1 MSSIGQ
7 AAMLVSVPVVA
18 AGVGSTVAVLRPPS
32 SRVVSGVQHFAA
44 GVVIAALAGEVLPDL
59 KAEGSRGWAVLGFSA
74 GVILMLAL
82 AAYGRRVDARRA
94 QVAKASVAIA
104 PVGLLAAVAV
114 DLLVDGA
121 LVWLGSTLGAAQ
133 GLIITAALT
142 IEVLFLGL
150 SVAGELTQLGMNRLK
165 ATLTCW
171 VLGLLTA
178 VGALGAVVLLDGAPT
193 AALATVLAFGAAA
206 LLYLAVE
213 ELLVYAHEERETVW
227 LSALFFIGFL
237 LVYALAQEA

>member
-7 AAMLVSVPVVA
+7 ASLLVSIPVVA

-32 SRVVSGVQHFAA
+32 PRVVAGVQHFAA
-44 GVVIAALAGEVLPDL
+44 GVVIAALVGEVLPDL
-59 KAEGSRGWAVLGFSA
+59 REEGNQGWAVVGFAA
-74 GVILMLAL
+74 GVALMLGL
-82 AAYGRRVDARRA
+82 AAYGRRADERRA
-94 QVAKASVAIA
+94 RVATRAAAVA
-104 PVGLLAAVAV
+104 PVSLLAAVAV

-121 LVWLGSTLGAAQ
+121 LVGLGSTMGGTQ

-150 SVAGELTQLGMNRLK
+150 SVAGELTQLGMSRAR
-165 ATLTCW
+165 ATAICW
-171 VLGLLTA
+171 ALGLLTA
-178 VGALGAVVLLDGAPT
+178 VGGLGAVILLDGAS
-193 AALATVLAFGAAA
+193 AAVLATVLAFGAAA

-213 ELLVYAHEERETVW
+213 ELLVEAHEERETTL

-237 LVYALAQEA
+237 LVYALSQ